1 MKTPTAASEIRT
13 TTHQAGDLE
22 GSSRLIPR
30 LLNAVVGSMPW
41 TSGAEVNIPHA
52 IPHAFDHPPPAWPP
66 VITLGPPGR
75 YPFTDYNT
83 RLPPVVF
90 QRMER
95 FCGRRRSI
103 RSGGRWFPLDPATKV
118 HNSRRPAP
126 PSRNAPM
133 SRQRRST
140 STIGRAASVLPH
152 CDIGTSHSGLAMG
165 TVSMDTRISIDMFH
179 PWSGTLR
186 YDAFLDHALRK
197 EASDNARTD
206 GAIADHRSPIAT
218 RG

>member
-1 MKTPTAASEIRT
+1 
-13 TTHQAGDLE
+13 
-22 GSSRLIPR
+22 
-30 LLNAVVGSMPW
+30 
-41 TSGAEVNIPHA
+41 
-52 IPHAFDHPPPAWPP
+52 
-66 VITLGPPGR
+66 
-75 YPFTDYNT
+75 
-83 RLPPVVF
+83 
-90 QRMER
+90 
-95 FCGRRRSI
+95 
-103 RSGGRWFPLDPATKV
+103 
-118 HNSRRPAP
+118 
-126 PSRNAPM
+126 M